1 MWTLDLEVTVS
12 SVVLLINSG
21 NGRSIKR
28 FDFQIVQYMLSSVP
42 LVSLIILL
50 NLMDS
55 ISKYLPN

>member
-28 FDFQIVQYMLSSVP
+28 SDFQIVQYMLSSVP

-55 ISKYLPN
+55 ISNYLPN

>member
-12 SVVLLINSG
+12 SVVLLTNSG

-28 FDFQIVQYMLSSVP
+28 FVFQIVKYMLSSVP
-42 LVSLIILL
+42 FVSLIILL

>member
-28 FDFQIVQYMLSSVP
+28 FDFPIVQYMLSSVP
-42 LVSLIILL
+42 FVSLIILL

-55 ISKYLPN
+55 ISKYLPH